1 MLCNNHILLQHFE
14 LISEPDLQSAQ
25 SSLLSEI
32 QPEVTALL
40 TRVSTYLDKLERR
53 EQSLI
58 AKCELQEGRLGEG
71 PSSVSRPQSR
81 TAGGIGGGAPPR
93 GGLEA
98 LKMSQIRQKK
108 ERLSYA
114 IDRLQ
119 LQAHQKE
126 RQLRKSMAA
135 PSVLD

>member
-1 MLCNNHILLQHFE
+1 VQHFE

-25 SSLLSEI
+25 SALVSEI

-40 TRVSTYLDKLERR
+40 SRVSTYLDKLERR

-58 AKCELQEGRLGEG
+58 AKCELQEGRLGE
-71 PSSVSRPQSR
+71 SASLSRPHSR
-81 TAGGIGGGAPPR
+81 AAGGTGSAPAR

-135 PSVLD
+135 PAVLDDF